1 MSLMSEGDGR
11 EPVLQPVEGPRNT
24 IDDIVI
30 VGAALAGATAAKTLR
45 EEGYDGRLRLFGAE
59 QHAPYV
65 RPPLSKGYL
74 AGDDERSS
82 IDVLEPSW
90 YRDNDVEL
98 HLGTRIGELDPSG
111 AVTTEA
117 GRRYRFDRALLAT
130 GSVPRRLPIPGADL
144 DGVLSLR
151 TVDDSDRLRASLSGG
166 GMRLVLIGSG
176 WIGMEVAATAR
187 TLGNDVTIL
196 ERDPIPLAVA
206 LGDDLG
212 RFFAALHE
220 QHGVDIRTSV
230 NVEAIVGADGRATGV
245 RLADGQVFPA
255 DLVLVGVG
263 AVPAVE
269 LAQAAGL
276 AVDNGVLADPALR
289 TSAPA
294 VFAAGDI
301 ANALHPLIDRRLRS
315 EHWANAIDGGA
326 AAAKA
331 MLGKPSVH
339 DAVPY
344 FYTDQFDLGMEYAGF
359 APLTRD
365 AELVYRGD
373 PATGE
378 FIAFWVRDSRV
389 VAGMNVNVWDVND
402 DIKALVAAGT
412 PLRLDELRDTDVP
425 LPDVSRA
432 A

>member
-1 MSLMSEGDGR
+1 VR
-11 EPVLQPVEGPRNT
+11 PRPRPC
-24 IDDIVI
+24 
-30 VGAALAGATAAKTLR
+30 GKR
-45 EEGYDGRLRLFGAE
+45 GYDGRLRLFGAE
-59 QHAPYV
+59 QHLPYI

-74 AGDDERSS
+74 AGADERTS
-82 IDVLEPSW
+82 IDVIQPEW

-98 HLGTRIGELDPSG
+98 SLGTRIGEIDPAG
-111 AVTTEA
+111 AVTTVS
-117 GRRYRFDRALLAT
+117 GQQYRFDRALLAT
-130 GSVPRRLPIPGADL
+130 GSVPRRLPIPGIDL

-151 TVDDSDRLRASLSGG
+151 TVDDSDRLRETLRDGG
-166 GMRLVLIGSG
+166 KRLVLIGSG

-206 LGDDLG
+206 LGDELG
-212 RFFAALHE
+212 RFFGDLHA

-230 NVEAIVGADGRATGV
+230 DVEAIVGEAGRAAGV
-245 RLADGQVFPA
+245 RLRDGTTFPA

-276 AVDNGVLADPALR
+276 AVDNGVLVDADLR

-301 ANALHPLIDRRLRS
+301 ANAMHPLIDRRLRS
-315 EHWANAIDGGA
+315 EHWANAIDGGT

-331 MLGKPSVH
+331 MLGKRAVH
-339 DAVPY
+339 DAIPY

-373 PATGE
+373 PSTGE
-378 FIAFWVRDSRV
+378 FIAFWIREARV

-402 DIKALVAAGT
+402 EIKALVASRVQVRA
-412 PLRLDELRDTDVP
+412 DELRDSDVP
-425 LPDVSRA
+425 LAEMARVA
-432 A
+432 